1 MQWSPVSYQLNAMCS
16 CSFLWED
23 SSNDSHTKAKKF
35 IFNLKTLS
43 RRGVL
48 KIDKEGKANAIVKQW
63 AAGVIHC
70 VLQESRSPAALSWGP
85 FVCLKT
91 LKFRF
96 WTLDESQMMRTF
108 SPKFS
113 SEVWFRTT
121 CGFSL
126 PVFMKSASSFTSK
139 TTISSGIAYEHT
151 RIKDKNRKILIISRW
166 EAGWLQWIYSSLK
179 NHWMITILEPSRWT
193 ADDRRQK
200 NTMEDP
206 VSVH

>member
-1 MQWSPVSYQLNAMCS
+1 MDKRDTGCQSSLEPKVFQISLLWTLRLPSISVNGIRKYSFNDLRCMLMQWSPVSYQLNAMCS
-16 CSFLWED
+16 CSFLCED

-126 PVFMKSASSFTSK
+126 PHEECFLF
-139 TTISSGIAYEHT
+139 H
-151 RIKDKNRKILIISRW
+151 L
-166 EAGWLQWIYSSLK
+166 
-179 NHWMITILEPSRWT
+179 
-193 ADDRRQK
+193 
-200 NTMEDP
+200 
-206 VSVH
+206 